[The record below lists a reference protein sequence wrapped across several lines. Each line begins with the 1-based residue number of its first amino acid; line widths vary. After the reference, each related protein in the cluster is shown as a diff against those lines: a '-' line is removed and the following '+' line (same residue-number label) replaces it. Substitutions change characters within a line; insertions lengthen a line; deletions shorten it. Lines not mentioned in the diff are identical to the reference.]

1 MVRLVAESAAAVRA
15 LTVTLTA
22 ACQKHQQQRA
32 AVVHSGAVAADMS
45 LSAVGAAAACTL
57 LRLRKGTTAGGDD
70 MMDTDA
76 PSTYATAMAIGSRD
90 VPLLLSCGW

>member
-1 MVRLVAESAAAVRA
+1 MVRLMRESAAAERA

-32 AVVHSGAVAADMS
+32 AVVHGSIAADTS
-45 LSAVGAAAACTL
+45 LSAVGAAAACIL
-57 LRLRKGTTAGGDD
+57 LRLRKGTTAGVDD
-70 MMDTDA
+70 AMDTEV
-76 PSTYATAMAIGSRD
+76 PFTSATATAIHARD

>member
-1 MVRLVAESAAAVRA
+1 MVRLMGASAAAVRA

-32 AVVHSGAVAADMS
+32 AVVHGSVAADTS

-57 LRLRKGTTAGGDD
+57 LRLREGTTAGMDD
-70 MMDTDA
+70 AMDTDA
-76 PSTYATAMAIGSRD
+76 PSASAPTTAINARD
-90 VPLLLSCGW
+90 VPLLLSSGW